1 MNSSTFIIPT
11 KGSEPAQ
18 EKEIDT
24 QKLTEDDLKRLKQKD
39 PFLYFSIPAVRRA
52 ALLNKDV
59 DMSSLQGSKSQCSS
73 GGRAS
78 YPSQIESTPT
88 TKVVR
93 RSCISFECHPD
104 LLMEDYLDNT
114 LDDDDYVLDTMIRQL
129 LQVMRE
135 AAVQESSLSK

>member
-1 MNSSTFIIPT
+1 MPT

-24 QKLTEDDLKRLKQKD
+24 QKLTEDDLKSLKKKD
-39 PFLYFSIPAVRRA
+39 PFLYFSIPAVRSA

-59 DMSSLQGSKSQCSS
+59 AMSSLQGWESRCSRS
-73 GGRAS
+73 GRAS
-78 YPSQIESTPT
+78 YPSQGESIRT

-104 LLMEDYLDNT
+104 LLLEDYLDNT
-114 LDDDDYVLDTMIRQL
+114 ADDDYDLDLDSIIL
-129 LQVMRE
+129 KLQTMRE
-135 AAVQESSLSK
+135 AVVQESSLSH